1 MSEVMDQSFNEV
13 VSLIR
18 KARRQAYQAVNTVL
32 IDLYWQVGE
41 YISRKVET
49 AVWGEGVIDN
59 LARFIAESHPDLK
72 GFTRRNLFRMKQV
85 YETYCSDEKV
95 APLVRQLPWAHNL
108 IILSSCK
115 LPEEREF
122 YIRLVIKDH
131 LSKRELGRQ
140 IDGCLFERKVLAP
153 AKVSP
158 PVTLLYPAA
167 REEFKDS
174 YLLDFLDL
182 PEGHSEKDLQKGL
195 VADLKK
201 FLMELGRDFCF
212 VGEEYR
218 LQVGGQDFF
227 VDLLFFH
234 RGLSCLVV
242 FELKI
247 NDFKPEYMG
256 QLSFYLEALD
266 RDVRKP
272 HEKPSIGILLCKSRD
287 AEVVEY
293 ALSRTL
299 SPALVAEYTT
309 RLPEK
314 ALLQKKLNE
323 FYELERDKADERK
336 EKD

>member
-1 MSEVMDQSFNEV
+1 MSDVVESSFQEV

-18 KARRQAYQAVNTVL
+18 SARWHAYQAVNTVL

-41 YISRKVET
+41 YISRKVES
-49 AVWGEGVIDN
+49 AAWGEGVIQQ
-59 LARFIAESHPDLK
+59 LAVHIAQKHPDLK
-72 GFTRRNLFRMKQV
+72 GFTRSNLFRMKQIFEV
-85 YETYCSDEKV
+85 YRDDAKV
-95 APLVRQLPWAHNL
+95 APLVRQLSWTHNL
-108 IILSSCK
+108 VILSRCK

-122 YIRLVIKDH
+122 YIRLAIKER
-131 LSKRELGRQ
+131 LPKRELERQ

-153 AKVSP
+153 VKVSS
-158 PVTLLYPAA
+158 PAA
-167 REEFKDS
+167 LFYPSVQQELKDS

-195 VADLKK
+195 VADLKR

-234 RGLSCLVV
+234 RGLSCLVA
-242 FELKI
+242 FELKV
-247 NDFKPEYMG
+247 DLFKPEYMG

-266 RDVRKP
+266 RDVRKE
-272 HEKPSIGILLCKSRD
+272 HEKPSIGILLCKSKD

-299 SPALVAEYTT
+299 SPTLVAEYKT
-309 RLPEK
+309 RLPQKE
-314 ALLQKKLNE
+314 LLQQKLNE
-323 FYELERDKADERK
+323 FYDLERSRAEQ
-336 EKD
+336 